1 MYTDPS
7 SLRKHFKNHS
17 KEEQE
22 VVKMMRETWSQGRST
37 DNSQE
42 GLLEQDTAPNL
53 ALLCS
58 PVGGYLPPG
67 YEVGGMTYEPPPQPR
82 PEVTFRRGV
91 YLL

>member
-1 MYTDPS
+1 
-7 SLRKHFKNHS
+7 
-17 KEEQE
+17 
-22 VVKMMRETWSQGRST
+22 MMRETWSQGRST

-42 GLLEQDTAPNL
+42 GLLEQDTPNL

-67 YEVGGMTYEPPPQPR
+67 YEVGGMSYEPSPQPR